1 MVARVVSVLRTA
13 PLFLR
18 GVDPVLEANAH
29 AVAEAVDIALVLT
42 GPAVELALASADAPS
57 RSVGGVSLPPAAHD
71 QDLQGLVESGVAVYA
86 AEVDLA
92 RLGLLGADLV
102 SGVRLAG
109 PDTIAAVLRDAEAV
123 LCW

>member
-1 MVARVVSVLRTA
+1 MSARVVSVLRSA

-42 GPAVELALASADAPS
+42 GPAIELALAGAEAPT
-57 RSVGGVSLPPAAHD
+57 RAVGGVTLPPTARD
-71 QDLQGLVESGVAVYA
+71 QDLRGLVESGVAVYA
-86 AEVDLA
+86 AEADLT
-92 RLGLLGADLV
+92 RLGLVAADLV
-102 SGVRLAG
+102 AGVRLADA
-109 PDTIAAVLRDAEAV
+109 DTIAAVLRDAEAV